1 MKFGIVGNLEKEGLQ
16 PVVKELLKRVHQGAI
31 EFLMANTLAKAMKS
45 RLRKEVAGRATIV
58 TEKRLLAESD
68 MIIAL
73 GGDGTI
79 LRTARFVGAYEKPIV
94 GINLGKL
101 GFLAEVSV
109 DDLEGCFVDI
119 LEGRFMVEDRM
130 MLQAKGAGLPQ
141 TFVALNDIVLDKYGT
156 SRVMNIETYVGK
168 DYLATYAAD
177 GIIVSTPTGS
187 TAYSLANGGP
197 IVTPNCRAMTIGPI
211 CPHTLTAR
219 PVIVPEDSVI
229 TVKIASAANKVHVTA
244 DGQLEKLF
252 NVPLS
257 ITISKAPF
265 RARLVRRTQTN
276 YYDVLRKKLN
286 WGRDVRIKPKS

>member
-1 MKFGIVGNLEKEGLQ
+1 MKFGIVGNPQKERLPHVIG
-16 PVVKELLKRVHQGAI
+16 ELLRHARQGSI
-31 EFLMANTLAKAMKS
+31 EFLMAAS
-45 RLRKEVAGRATIV
+45 FAGRFRPAVRKNIV
-58 TEKRLLAESD
+58 ERVTMVTNAKLLGDSD

-79 LRTARFVGAYEKPIV
+79 LETARFVGRYEKPIV

-109 DDLEGCFVDI
+109 EEMEACFLEI
-119 LEGRFMVEDRM
+119 QEGRYIVEDRM
-130 MLQAKGAGLPQ
+130 MLEATGKGLPRG
-141 TFVALNDIVLDKYGT
+141 FLALNDIVIDKYGT
-156 SRVMNIETYVGK
+156 SRVMNIETYVND

-197 IVTPNCRAMTIGPI
+197 IVTPDCQAMIIGPI

-219 PVIVPEDSVI
+219 PVIVPEDSSV
-229 TVKIASAANKVHVTA
+229 TVKIALASNRIHVTA
-244 DGQLEKLF
+244 DGQLEKLS
-252 NVPLS
+252 S
-257 ITISKAPF
+257 IPFSIKIQKAAF
-265 RARLVRRTQTN
+265 RTRLVRRLHTN

-286 WGRDVRIKPKS
+286 WGSDVRIKPKS

>member
-1 MKFGIVGNLEKEGLQ
+1 VKFGIVGNLEKERL
-16 PVVKELLKRVHQGAI
+16 PFVVGELLKRVHRGEI
-31 EFLMANTLAKAMKS
+31 EFLMADTLAKAVKS
-45 RLRKEVAGRATIV
+45 GLKREIAGRAKIV
-58 TEKRLLAESD
+58 SEKKLLIDSD

-79 LRTARFVGAYEKPIV
+79 LRTARFVGSYEKPIV

-101 GFLAEVSV
+101 GFLAEVSL
-109 DDLEGCFVDI
+109 DEIEGCFVDI
-119 LEGRFMVEDRM
+119 LEGRFVVEDRM
-130 MLQAKGAGLPQ
+130 MLQGKGAGLPS
-141 TFVALNDIVLDKYGT
+141 TFVALNDIVIDKYGT
-156 SRVMNIETYVGK
+156 SRVMSIETYVGN

-187 TAYSLANGGP
+187 TGYSLANGGP
-197 IVTPNCRAMTIGPI
+197 IVTPACKAITIGPI

-229 TVKIASAANKVHVTA
+229 TVKIASAANKAHVTA

-252 NVPLS
+252 DVPLS
-257 ITISKAPF
+257 ITIGKAPF
-265 RARLVRRTQTN
+265 RARLVRRPNTN

-286 WGRDVRIKPKS
+286 WGSDVRIKPKA

>member
-1 MKFGIVGNLEKEGLQ
+1 MKFGIVGNLEKERLV
-16 PVVKELLKRVHQGAI
+16 PVVSELLKRVHQGAI
-31 EFLMANTLAKAMKS
+31 EFLVSDTIAKSMNS
-45 RLRKEVAGRATIV
+45 RRRKEVAGRAKV
-58 TEKRLLAESD
+58 VAEKKLLADSD

-109 DDLEGCFVDI
+109 EEVEECFVDI
-119 LEGRFMVEDRM
+119 LEGRFIVEDRM

-156 SRVMNIETYVGK
+156 SRVMNIETYVDK

-197 IVTPNCRAMTIGPI
+197 IVSPNCQVMTIGPI

-219 PVIVPEDSVI
+219 PVIVSEDSVI
-229 TVKIASAANKVHVTA
+229 TVKISSAANKVHVTA

-252 NVPLS
+252 GVPLS
-257 ITISKAPF
+257 ITVSKAPF

-286 WGRDVRIKPKS
+286 WGSDVRIKPKS

>member
-1 MKFGIVGNLEKEGLQ
+1 MTSEGYH
-16 PVVKELLKRVHQGAI
+16 VVKFVFK
-31 EFLMANTLAKAMKS
+31 
-45 RLRKEVAGRATIV
+45 
-58 TEKRLLAESD
+58 
-68 MIIAL
+68 
-73 GGDGTI
+73 DG
-79 LRTARFVGAYEKPIV
+79 
-94 GINLGKL
+94 
-101 GFLAEVSV
+101 
-109 DDLEGCFVDI
+109 
-119 LEGRFMVEDRM
+119 RM

-197 IVTPNCRAMTIGPI
+197 IVTPNCQAMTIGPI

>member
-1 MKFGIVGNLEKEGLQ
+1 MKFGIVGNPQKERL
-16 PVVKELLKRVHQGAI
+16 PLVVRELLKSVRVGSI
-31 EFLMANTLAKAMKS
+31 EFLVSDTLAKS
-45 RLRKEVAGRATIV
+45 VNSGLRKEIAGRAKIV
-58 TEKRLLAESD
+58 SEKTLLVDSD

-79 LRTARFVGAYEKPIV
+79 LRTARFVGSHEKPII

-101 GFLAEVSV
+101 GFLAEVSI
-109 DDLEGCFVDI
+109 DEIEACFVDI
-119 LEGRFMVEDRM
+119 LKGRYVVEDRM
-130 MLQAKGAGLPQ
+130 ILQVKGGGLPS
-141 TFVALNDIVLDKYGT
+141 TFVALNDIVIDKYGT
-156 SRVMNIETYVGK
+156 SRVMSIETFVNK

-177 GIIVSTPTGS
+177 GVIISTPTGS

-197 IVTPNCRAMTIGPI
+197 IVTPDCRAMIVAPI

-219 PVIVPEDSVI
+219 PVIVPEDSVV

-257 ITISKAPF
+257 LTIGKAPF
-265 RARLVRRTQTN
+265 RARLVRRPDTN

-286 WGRDVRIKPKS
+286 WGSDVRIRPKN